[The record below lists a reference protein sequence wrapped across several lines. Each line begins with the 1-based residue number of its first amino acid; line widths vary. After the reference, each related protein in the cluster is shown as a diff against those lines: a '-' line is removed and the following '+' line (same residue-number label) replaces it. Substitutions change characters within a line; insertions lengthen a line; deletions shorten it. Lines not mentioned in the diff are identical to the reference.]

1 MYTSWASWLSLERYK
16 CTCVCVPV
24 CVFRNVVYACMSANT
39 RACLSTHTHNA
50 HDRKQTIVLGIS
62 RQCKNCKL
70 CRGHPEER
78 TVQGF
83 AGRSAVTRNGT
94 RVQLDRIPPTREHLG
109 ESPVMFFLVG
119 DLGTGIAWDRNMARP
134 AAWK

>member
-1 MYTSWASWLSLERYK
+1 MLLVHMCRYMH
-16 CTCVCVPV
+16 
-24 CVFRNVVYACMSANT
+24 RNVFENSHFWQ
-39 RACLSTHTHNA
+39 S
-50 HDRKQTIVLGIS
+50 
-62 RQCKNCKL
+62 KNCKL

-83 AGRSAVTRNGT
+83 AARFVVTRNGT

-119 DLGTGIAWDRNMARP
+119 DLGTGRP